1 MNWSAIEALLVGTI
15 LPILFLYIFALLV
28 HISAPTLARYFLS
41 INRFRKE
48 TKRWRTE
55 RRETLQ
61 GLIANL
67 ITFAAIFIATILTLS
82 LFVSATTIVWF
93 VGLFSAAFGL
103 GAHPIISNYLTG
115 LGFIFQDTIADGEK
129 IELLGL
135 GSDVEG
141 VVEAVNLSHIMIR
154 GMEGELYTVPNGTI
168 RVIRNFSRGRFSRVR
183 VKLRVPGDKLDEAII
198 LLENLGEDAPTLL
211 PNLLE
216 AWDVLSSNG
225 ELGRYT
231 DLTITAKAKYGQAAK
246 MQPRLLSLVHK
257 RLREIGIELAGE

>member
-1 MNWSAIEALLVGTI
+1 
-15 LPILFLYIFALLV
+15 
-28 HISAPTLARYFLS
+28 
-41 INRFRKE
+41 
-48 TKRWRTE
+48 
-55 RRETLQ
+55 
-61 GLIANL
+61 
-67 ITFAAIFIATILTLS
+67 
-82 LFVSATTIVWF
+82 
-93 VGLFSAAFGL
+93 
-103 GAHPIISNYLTG
+103 
-115 LGFIFQDTIADGEK
+115 
-129 IELLGL
+129 
-135 GSDVEG
+135 
-141 VVEAVNLSHIMIR
+141 
-154 GMEGELYTVPNGTI
+154 
-168 RVIRNFSRGRFSRVR
+168 VR